1 MESRIQMIK
10 ILWSI
15 HNSAWLLIWMDK
27 LFDRRKYIDSDKK
40 YILTILLSG
49 MLWYGLQKYLSWI
62 PLLLLLT
69 ILGYLLWNGS
79 VEEIASL
86 VVSYVFIW
94 TVLLELVEH
103 FWTNAE
109 FCAQSGWL
117 VLNGI
122 LISAIRHKVIG

>member
-1 MESRIQMIK
+1 
-10 ILWSI
+10 
-15 HNSAWLLIWMDK
+15 
-27 LFDRRKYIDSDKK
+27 
-40 YILTILLSG
+40 

-79 VEEIASL
+79 VEKVASL

-94 TVLLELVEH
+94 TVLLGLVEH

-109 FCAQSGWL
+109 FCAQVGRLCFMDPEFENNDGLDSLSYGETQLLYLLLLSAADLETLAAAEPL
-117 VLNGI
+117 V
-122 LISAIRHKVIG
+122 K